1 MTESSPTA
9 GTERKQPRKR
19 DGARPVATQQARS
32 QFDADLSGAVLNLH
46 LLVRLMAWLR
56 PYRVSLMLS
65 AVLILLASFV
75 SVVME
80 VVISL
85 VLVDYIIR
93 GEGSSVM
100 PDLGMVDLTQ
110 WIEGQLH
117 IEPIFAAGLIFF
129 LLLTIYAIA
138 GHAHRMTLIS
148 SIVRFGVWE
157 TDTMQCGNALLNCST
172 PSWLT
177 VAFFRFS
184 VFKFFI
190 CWRCFNPAS
199 VISVSA
205 NSSSVRFCR
214 PLR

>member
-1 MTESSPTA
+1 
-9 GTERKQPRKR
+9 
-19 DGARPVATQQARS
+19 
-32 QFDADLSGAVLNLH
+32 
-46 LLVRLMAWLR
+46 MAWLR
-56 PYRVSLMLS
+56 PYRVSLVLS

-80 VVISL
+80 IVISL

-110 WIEGQLH
+110 WVEGQLH

-148 SIVRFGVWE
+148 SIVKSLRDLRHDLFAHIE
-157 TDTMQCGNALLNCST
+157 TRPSSFFDRVPIGRIMTRVTNDVALQKSSKSAGMPMPGW
-172 PSWLT
+172 PSNMG
-177 VAFFRFS
+177 
-184 VFKFFI
+184 
-190 CWRCFNPAS
+190 NPA
-199 VISVSA
+199 
-205 NSSSVRFCR
+205 N
-214 PLR
+214 LN